1 MGIYH
6 LKRYNFQPGDKI
18 RIKTFEELSPTKQL
32 NVTIEFPKKR
42 DYLGR
47 ILTVKNYYGEIYTSE
62 WCCITIEDEG
72 KFCWFDDMI
81 SVDVGTIEQ
90 HKYKHG
96 AGLPLI

>member
-1 MGIYH
+1 MGTHH
-6 LKRYNFQPGDKI
+6 LKHYDFQPGDKI
-18 RIKTFEELSPTKQL
+18 RIKTFEELSPDKQR
-32 NVTIEFPKKR
+32 NVMIEFPKKR

-47 ILTVKNYYGEIYTSE
+47 ILTVRNYYGDTYTRE
-62 WCCITIEDEG
+62 WGCITIEDEG

-96 AGLPLI
+96 VGLPLI